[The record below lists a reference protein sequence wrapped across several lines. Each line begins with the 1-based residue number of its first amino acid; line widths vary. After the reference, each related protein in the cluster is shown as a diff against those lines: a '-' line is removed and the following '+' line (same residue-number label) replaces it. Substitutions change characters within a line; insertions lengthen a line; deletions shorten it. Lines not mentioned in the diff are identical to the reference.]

1 MKSLKEFKE
10 EVANVS
16 AGGNIA
22 GLPPDTPPG
31 SKKKKKNDDC
41 MVRREVFAGMDVF
54 EVTQDTFLRCR
65 EAKGRYDRYVKH
77 VGEDEVG
84 QAIRVFGLKNPG
96 KAIILKDGKYGNM
109 TFLRYGKNS
118 AVRRSS

>member
-1 MKSLKEFKE
+1 MKSFKKLVE
-10 EVANVS
+10 TNSA

-31 SKKKKKNDDC
+31 PKKKKKKGDDC
-41 MVRREVFAGMDVF
+41 MIRREVFAGMDVF
-54 EVTQDTFLRCR
+54 EVNQDVFLRCR
-65 EAKGRYDRYVKH
+65 EAKGRYDRYIQH
-77 VGEDEVG
+77 VGEDAIG
-84 QAIRVFGLKNPG
+84 QAIREFGLKHHS
-96 KAIILKDGKYGNM
+96 KAIILKDSKYGNM